1 MEPTRHEEEIS
12 SAIMEVA
19 LSLDDPSARELF
31 LERVFENRDDAKD
44 EMARL
49 LEAADG
55 AATFFLEAREER
67 AKVTAKILS
76 ENGRSSM
83 PIPVRFAGDEEFTEK
98 LGPYR
103 LVSRL
108 GEGGGGVVYEA
119 EQELPIRRRVAIKIV
134 RMEVENTTAL
144 ARFDVERQ
152 ALALMDHP
160 NIAKVLDAGTTPG
173 GKPYFAMELVTGE
186 SIVQYSNRH
195 KLSCAQRLEL
205 FVLVCNAVQHAHQ
218 KGIIHR
224 DIKPS
229 NVIVTRQDGENVPKI
244 IDFGIAKSDA
254 IPGRSITA
262 HDQFFGTPAY
272 MSPEQVALTGID
284 VDTRSD
290 IFSLGVLLYELLTG
304 ATPINRSEGPELTFS
319 QIRKSLLTWETLRPS
334 ELLAKL
340 PADSL
345 RALASERGT
354 DPASLIAYVKGDLDW
369 IVMMALEKNRMRRY
383 QTANGLATDIK
394 RFLTFQPI
402 AARPPSGIY
411 VLTKFVRRNRFGF
424 AAAVLLM
431 VLLIG
436 GLGITAVMYE
446 RERKTA
452 AEQLR
457 LKNEAQAARNEESRL
472 RRQADAR
479 SNVARAA
486 FLLDQGRIDDAD
498 ALWKDY
504 PLSAIEPSLEAA
516 AVFRSLGDWNSENG
530 RRDQALQCYRLLRQ
544 ANRQDSPQKILQGDD
559 LMAIAAALLSEDKS
573 EYLAF
578 RDEMLIRYTP
588 AESAHKAEHLLKVCL
603 LQPVQPHV
611 IKHLRR
617 DVETMGNPLKTPCPA
632 WSAFSLSLFELRSGD
647 HAKTLEAC
655 DIGLKS
661 PERKS
666 SCEVSLLAVKAMS
679 HFNAGETAEA
689 ADILANA
696 REISTKCDGKDFSRG
711 QSIPPYWFD
720 WAIANLLVKE
730 AGELIEGPATETAAV
745 PATAR

>member
-1 MEPTRHEEEIS
+1 MHATHHDEEIS

-19 LSLDDPSARELF
+19 LSLDDPDARLLF
-31 LERVFENRDDAKD
+31 LERVFENREDAKD

-76 ENGRSSM
+76 ESS
-83 PIPVRFAGDEEFTEK
+83 PSPVPVPVRFALEEGMPEK

-103 LVSRL
+103 LISRL

-119 EQELPIRRRVAIKIV
+119 EQERPIRRRVAVKIV
-134 RMEVENTTAL
+134 RMEAESQSAL
-144 ARFDVERQ
+144 ARFDIERQ

-186 SIVQYSNRH
+186 SIVRYCNRH
-195 KLSCAQRLEL
+195 KLDCAQRLEL
-205 FVLVCNAVQHAHQ
+205 FMLVCSAIQHAHQ

-229 NVIVTRQDGENVPKI
+229 NVIVARQDGENVPKI
-244 IDFGIAKSDA
+244 IDFGIAKSSCA
-254 IPGRSITA
+254 ASGESITA

-304 ATPINRSEGPELTFS
+304 ATPINRPEGTDLTFS

-334 ELLAKL
+334 ELLGKL
-340 PADSL
+340 PAENL
-345 RALASERGT
+345 RTLAAERGT
-354 DPASLIAYVKGDLDW
+354 DSNSLVAYVKGDLDW

-383 QTANGLATDIK
+383 QTANGLATDIR
-394 RFLTFQPI
+394 RFLAHQPI
-402 AARPPSGIY
+402 AARPPSRVY
-411 VLTKFVRRNRFGF
+411 VLAKFVRRNRFAF
-424 AAAVLLM
+424 AAAVLL
-431 VLLIG
+431 VALLIS

-452 AEQLR
+452 IEQLR
-457 LKNEAQAARNEESRL
+457 LKNEAQTARNEESRL
-472 RRQADAR
+472 RKKADAR

-486 FLLDQGRIDDAD
+486 FLLDQGRIDEAD
-498 ALWKDY
+498 ELRKEY
-504 PLSAIEPSLEAA
+504 PLSSIEPSLEAA

-559 LMAIAAALLSEDKS
+559 LMAISAALLSEDEA
-573 EYLAF
+573 EYRAF
-578 RDEMLIRYTP
+578 RDEMMARYSP

-603 LQPVQPHV
+603 IHPADPPLLKQLH
-611 IKHLRR
+611 R
-617 DVETMGNPLKTPCPA
+617 DVATMGDPRRTPCPA
-632 WSAFSLSLFELRSGD
+632 WSALSLSLYHLRSGD
-647 HAKTLEAC
+647 HEQALKVCEM
-655 DIGLKS
+655 GLTS

-666 SCEVSLLAVKAMS
+666 SCEASLLAVKALT
-679 HFNAGETAEA
+679 HAHKGEAGEASA
-689 ADILANA
+689 ALTKAKELA
-696 REISTKCDGKDFSRG
+696 TTCDGKDFSRG
-711 QSIPPYWFD
+711 QPTRPYWFD
-720 WAIANLLVKE
+720 WSIANLLIRE
-730 AGELIEGPATETAAV
+730 AGSHVHG
-745 PATAR
+745 